1 MKKLFT
7 LVYALFAFVPFAG
20 FAGNGLS
27 PQANCSDQIT
37 LTYYVNGVLTSQT
50 IVSGKSGGSI
60 PVCPSAGALYS
71 LSASSTSNSVLT
83 VTKVIAQGANPA
95 ADVVESPAIS
105 SAARVSPQELHVSL
119 SFATTTIF
127 RVESNATDPNCS
139 KDDFVYLTFTPTLT
153 LVSNA
158 PVSGVCN
165 GGAVTLTAAGSTSG
179 TYTWSANGVVIPGK
193 TSSSITANPIDNTTY
208 TVSTTTSCGTSSQ
221 QITIPVKTLSISPNA
236 PFACTKQS
244 TTITASY
251 NGPSATYSWSI
262 LGQPTFATTS
272 TVTVAP
278 EFTTTYQ
285 VVAHTGTTDC
295 GDITKTVTVTV
306 GAPTVSVAPTAA
318 TVCSGSPTTLR
329 ASSNN
334 PSAVFTWSSGT
345 GSILTGSSVTVSP
358 TTSTNYTVTATT
370 ACGSPTAT
378 VALTVVSTPTF
389 SISPASASATICAG
403 ASTTLTAGSNITGA
417 TYAWYKSTDLGTLL
431 SSAASLTVVPAT
443 TTTYRVLTTTPCGNN
458 SQDVTVTVNPV
469 PNVTINPTAVTIFRG
484 TSTILTA
491 SGATTYSWSP
501 VTGLNPTSGAT
512 VTASPTTT
520 TTYTVT
526 GTNPTGCSNT
536 NQVTVTVNNPLPV
549 ELMTFT
555 ARSAGPVS
563 VLNWA
568 TATEYNNDYFA
579 VERSADGL
587 AFALL
592 GQVAGAGTS
601 SSLRSYSFTDERPPV
616 AVAYYRLRQV
626 DYIGAATYSPVVS
639 VTSIRHPGDWLVRTA
654 LARHYLIQGAL
665 DASSRFTVLDVM
677 GRNVFG
683 QAVAPDRAE
692 VVIPALPA
700 GVYLFQLSTQQGRF
714 TVRQSVTAAE

>member
-7 LVYALFAFVPFAG
+7 LVFALCAFVPFASFSQCSG
-20 FAGNGLS
+20 QYTITYPSGTTTSSTQTNNGSGSASATFCPAPGPATAQSLS
-27 PQANCSDQIT
+27 
-37 LTYYVNGVLTSQT
+37 VLS
-50 IVSGKSGGSI
+50 S
-60 PVCPSAGALYS
+60 
-71 LSASSTSNSVLT
+71 SASSLELQKTVGTVTTIIGTATLTAGSTYVFTLPATTSSVLYT
-83 VTKVIAQGANPA
+83 LTSTIACNNPK
-95 ADVVESPAIS
+95 
-105 SAARVSPQELHVSL
+105 PQ
-119 SFATTTIF
+119 
-127 RVESNATDPNCS
+127 
-139 KDDFVYLTFTPTLT
+139 TFTLTLAPTLT
-153 LVSNA
+153 LASSA
-158 PVSGVCN
+158 PASGVCYLTP
-165 GGAVTLTAAGSTSG
+165 VTLTAAGSTTG
-179 TYTWSANGVVIPGK
+179 TYTWSANGVVISGQ
-193 TSSSITANPIDNTTY
+193 TGSSIQVNPTATTTY

-221 QITIPVKTLSISPNA
+221 EATVTVKTLSISPNA
-236 PFACTKQS
+236 PVACSGQA

-251 NGPSATYSWSI
+251 NGNSATYSWNI
-262 LGQPTFATTS
+262 KGQPSFAATP
-272 TVTVAP
+272 A
-278 EFTTTYQ
+278 
-285 VVAHTGTTDC
+285 
-295 GDITKTVTVTV
+295 VTVTPTV
-306 GAPTVSVAPTAA
+306 TTIYQVTITTSDCGTITKEVTVTIGTPTVSVTPTAA

-329 ASSNN
+329 ATSNN
-334 PSAVFTWSSGT
+334 PDAVFNWSPSTGLNTTT
-345 GSILTGSSVTVSP
+345 GSTVIASP
-358 TTSTNYTVTATT
+358 TTSTTYTVTAITN
-370 ACGSPTAT
+370 CGNPTAT

-389 SISPASASATICAG
+389 SVNPTSAAICAG

-417 TYAWYKSTDLGTLL
+417 TYAWYNSANLGTLL
-431 SSAASLTVVPAT
+431 SRTASLTVVPAT

-469 PNVTINPTAVTIFRG
+469 PNVTIIPTAVTIPRG
-484 TSTILTA
+484 ASTILTA

-501 VTGLNPTSGAT
+501 ATGLNTTSGAT
-512 VTASPTTT
+512 VVANPTTT

-526 GTNPTGCSNT
+526 GTNATGCSST
-536 NQVTVTVNNPLPV
+536 NQVIVTVSNPLPV

-626 DYIGAATYSPVVS
+626 DYVGAATYSPVVS

>member
-27 PQANCSDQIT
+27 PQAVCSDQIT
-37 LTYYVNGVLTSQT
+37 LTYYVSGVLTTQT
-50 IVSGKSGGSI
+50 INNGQSGGSI

-71 LSASSTSNSVLT
+71 LSASSSSDAVIT
-83 VTKVIAQGANPA
+83 VTKVITKGVNNPA
-95 ADVVESPAIS
+95 ADVVESPAIG
-105 SAARVSPQELHVSL
+105 SATRPPNTPLSVSL

-127 RVESNATDPNCS
+127 RVESKATGSCT
-139 KDDFVYLTFTPTLT
+139 KHGFVYITFTPTLT

-244 TTITASY
+244 TIITASY

-262 LGQPTFATTS
+262 LGQPTFATTA

-285 VVAHTGTTDC
+285 VVAHTGDC

-318 TVCSGSPTTLR
+318 TVCSGIPTTLR

-334 PSAVFTWSSGT
+334 PSAVFTWLSDA

-469 PNVTINPTAVTIFRG
+469 PNVTINPTAVTITRG
-484 TSTILTA
+484 NSISLTA
-491 SGATTYSWSP
+491 SGAATYSWSP
-501 VTGLNPTSGAT
+501 AAGLNTTSGAT

>member
-7 LVYALFAFVPFAG
+7 LVFALCAFVPFASFSQCSG
-20 FAGNGLS
+20 QYTITYPSGTTTVTTPTNNGSGNVSATFCPAPGPATAQSLS
-27 PQANCSDQIT
+27 
-37 LTYYVNGVLTSQT
+37 VF
-50 IVSGKSGGSI
+50 
-60 PVCPSAGALYS
+60 SA
-71 LSASSTSNSVLT
+71 SASSLVLEET
-83 VTKVIAQGANPA
+83 VGTV
-95 ADVVESPAIS
+95 
-105 SAARVSPQELHVSL
+105 
-119 SFATTTIF
+119 TTTIGT
-127 RVESNATDPNCS
+127 ATLPNGS
-139 KDDFVYLTFTPTLT
+139 TYVFTLPATTSSVLYTLTSSLTACQNPKPQIFKLTLAPTLT
-153 LVSNA
+153 LASSA
-158 PVSGVCN
+158 PASGVCYQ
-165 GGAVTLTAAGSTSG
+165 ALVTLTAAGSTSG
-179 TYTWSANGVVIPGK
+179 TYTWSANGVVISGQ
-193 TSSSITANPIDNTTY
+193 TGSSIQVNPTATTTY

-221 QITIPVKTLSISPNA
+221 EVTVTVKTLSISPNA
-236 PFACTKQS
+236 PFACSGQA

-251 NGPSATYSWSI
+251 NGNSATYSWNI
-262 LGQPTFATTS
+262 KGQPSFATTPAV
-272 TVTVAP
+272 TVTPTV
-278 EFTTTYQ
+278 TTTYQ
-285 VVAHTGTTDC
+285 VTITTSDC
-295 GDITKTVTVTV
+295 GTITKEVTVTI
-306 GAPTVSVAPTAA
+306 GTPTVSVTPTAA

-329 ASSNN
+329 ATSNN
-334 PSAVFTWSSGT
+334 PNAVFNWSPSTGLNTTT
-345 GSILTGSSVTVSP
+345 GSTVIASP
-358 TTSTNYTVTATT
+358 TTSTTYTVTANTT
-370 ACGSPTAT
+370 CGNPTAT
-378 VALTVVSTPTF
+378 VALTVAAPTF
-389 SISPASASATICAG
+389 SVNPTSAAICAG

-417 TYAWYKSTDLGTLL
+417 TYAWYNSADLGTLL
-431 SSAASLTVVPAT
+431 SRTASLTVVPAT

-458 SQDVTVTVNPV
+458 SQDVTVTVRPV
-469 PNVTINPTAVTIFRG
+469 PNVTIIPTAVTIFRG
-484 TSTILTA
+484 ASTTLTA
-491 SGATTYSWSP
+491 SGAATYSWSP
-501 VTGLNPTSGAT
+501 ATGLNTTSGAT
-512 VTASPTTT
+512 VVASPTTT

-526 GTNPTGCSNT
+526 GTNATGCSST
-536 NQVTVTVNNPLPV
+536 NQVTVTVSNPLPV

-568 TATEYNNDYFA
+568 TATEYNNDYFT

-626 DYIGAATYSPVVS
+626 DYVGAATYSPVVS

>member
-7 LVYALFAFVPFAG
+7 LVFALCAFLPFASFSQNPCSG
-20 FAGNGLS
+20 QYTITYPSGTTTSSTQTNNGSGSASATFCPAPGPATAQSLS
-27 PQANCSDQIT
+27 
-37 LTYYVNGVLTSQT
+37 VLS
-50 IVSGKSGGSI
+50 S
-60 PVCPSAGALYS
+60 
-71 LSASSTSNSVLT
+71 SASSLVLEET
-83 VTKVIAQGANPA
+83 VGTV
-95 ADVVESPAIS
+95 
-105 SAARVSPQELHVSL
+105 
-119 SFATTTIF
+119 TTTIGT
-127 RVESNATDPNCS
+127 ATLTAGSTHVFTLPATTSSVLYTLTSTIACNNP
-139 KDDFVYLTFTPTLT
+139 KPQTFTLTLAPTLT
-153 LVSNA
+153 LASSA
-158 PVSGVCN
+158 PASGVCYR
-165 GGAVTLTAAGSTSG
+165 APVTLTAAGSTTG
-179 TYTWSANGVVIPGK
+179 TYTWSANGVVISGQ
-193 TSSSITANPIDNTTY
+193 TGSSIQVNPTATTTY

-221 QITIPVKTLSISPNA
+221 EVTVTVKTLSISPNA
-236 PFACTKQS
+236 PVACSGQA

-251 NGPSATYSWSI
+251 NNNSATYSWNI
-262 LGQPTFATTS
+262 KGQPSFATTPAV
-272 TVTVAP
+272 TVTPTV
-278 EFTTTYQ
+278 TTTYQ
-285 VVAHTGTTDC
+285 VTITTSDC
-295 GDITKTVTVTV
+295 GTITKEVTVTI
-306 GAPTVSVAPTAA
+306 GTPTVSVTPTAA

-329 ASSNN
+329 ATSNN
-334 PSAVFTWSSGT
+334 PDAVFNWSPSTGLNTTT
-345 GSILTGSSVTVSP
+345 GSTVIASP
-358 TTSTNYTVTATT
+358 TTSTTYTVTANTT
-370 ACGSPTAT
+370 CGNPTAT
-378 VALTVVSTPTF
+378 VALTVAAPTF
-389 SISPASASATICAG
+389 SVNPTSAAICAG

-417 TYAWYKSTDLGTLL
+417 TYAWYNSADLGTLL
-431 SSAASLTVVPAT
+431 SRTASLTVVPAT

-469 PNVTINPTAVTIFRG
+469 PNVTINPKAVTIPRG
-484 TSTILTA
+484 ASTILTA

-501 VTGLNPTSGAT
+501 ATGLNTTSGAT
-512 VTASPTTT
+512 VVANPTTN

-526 GTNPTGCSNT
+526 GTNPTGCFNT
-536 NQVTVTVNNPLPV
+536 NQVIVTVSNPLPV

-626 DYIGAATYSPVVS
+626 DYVGAATYSPVVS